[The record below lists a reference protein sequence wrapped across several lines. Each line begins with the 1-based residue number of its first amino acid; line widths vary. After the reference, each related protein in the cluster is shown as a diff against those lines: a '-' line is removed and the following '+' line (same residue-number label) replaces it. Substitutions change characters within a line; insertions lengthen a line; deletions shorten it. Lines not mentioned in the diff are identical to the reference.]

1 MRKILLF
8 LCFLIPALGF
18 CATVGL
24 ELQHAPLVGPTPRG
38 YTLSEYHRSRPPEV
52 RLAPGATLIACHWQ
66 GRECGPS
73 PWVLSLGGP
82 VPQKDRETRFQL
94 TYRWKGK
101 VRRFEL
107 DVLSD
112 NFPYM
117 TQTGHSVL
125 ALPLIFSVTSPS
137 SEKKQNTCHLVI
149 LSSEQELV
157 FYRQLPI
164 VCTDFRPH
172 QTNDGLL
179 YSYQEVQEG
188 VADVG
193 LFGSRIILS
202 DDMRVL
208 KRIEDTYDGHE
219 FILLSL
225 DHWIGMEV
233 QLDRLSGGAVYLD
246 KRLRERKNGAI
257 VFDWGVSD
265 FIKQTKSEGV
275 CLATLGKFKNEM
287 VVDLVHMNS
296 IQVLSEDEWL
306 VGLGHSGL
314 GVLSKRTHRLDWIL
328 GGFADQFSLTAE
340 QASIF
345 VHTPS
350 FNVRESALYLFSNRG
365 AGKLDG
371 AAPARILSYKLDVPQ
386 RRVTAFS
393 VLRDRGEVVRQMGAL
408 QVEGDVL
415 SISFG
420 SAEKATH
427 NFVEM
432 KGATDTWSLSFN
444 GPGTVVYRFYRRP

>member
-1 MRKILLF
+1 
-8 LCFLIPALGF
+8 
-18 CATVGL
+18 
-24 ELQHAPLVGPTPRG
+24 
-38 YTLSEYHRSRPPEV
+38 
-52 RLAPGATLIACHWQ
+52 LAPGATLISCRWQ
-66 GRECGPS
+66 GRECGTS
-73 PWVLSLGGP
+73 PWVLSLAGP
-82 VPQKDRETRFQL
+82 VPSEGQQTSFEL
-94 TYRWKGK
+94 AYRWEGK
-101 VRRFEL
+101 AHLFEL

-125 ALPLIFSVTSPS
+125 AVPLIFSVTSPS
-137 SEKKQNTCHLVI
+137 LENKQNTCHLVI

-172 QTNDGLL
+172 QTKDGLL

-193 LFGSRIILS
+193 LFGTRIILG
-202 DDMRVL
+202 DDMRVV
-208 KRIEDTYDGHE
+208 KRIEEIYDGHE
-219 FILLSL
+219 FILFSL
-225 DHWIGMEV
+225 DHWIGIEV

-246 KRLRERKNGAI
+246 KRLRERKNGAV

-265 FIKQTKSEGV
+265 FVKQTKSEGV
-275 CLATLGKFKNEM
+275 CLATFGKFKNEM
-287 VVDLVHMNS
+287 VVDLVHINS
-296 IQVLSEDEWL
+296 IQVLGDDEWL

-314 GVLSKRTHRLDWIL
+314 GVLSKRKHRLEWIL

-371 AAPARILSYKLDVPQ
+371 TAPARILSYKLDVPQ

-393 VLRDRGEVVRQMGAL
+393 VLRDRGEVVRQMGSL

-420 SAEKATH
+420 SAEKATLD
-427 NFVEM
+427 FVEM
-432 KGATDTWSLSFN
+432 RGEAETWTLALRDPRSL
-444 GPGTVVYRFYRRP
+444 VYRFYRRP